1 MRLPGGRGRLAL
13 RSGSPEPPARAPRGE
28 ARRGEAGSA
37 SGGGPC
43 HVWPAA
49 AAGGG
54 ITQVTF
60 TGSHFA
66 ETIER
71 AILEVEEKISLQE
84 ILRLD
89 QRSVA
94 LPSKSSVDTPS

>member
-54 ITQVTF
+54 
-60 TGSHFA
+60 
-66 ETIER
+66 ER
-71 AILEVEEKISLQE
+71 RRRRGQ
-84 ILRLD
+84 RLD
-89 QRSVA
+89 TVTEHLDFGVTCQRVSEP
-94 LPSKSSVDTPS
+94 LPRGSERVD

>member
-1 MRLPGGRGRLAL
+1 MIHACKGIKVVL
-13 RSGSPEPPARAPRGE
+13 RRK
-28 ARRGEAGSA
+28 
-37 SGGGPC
+37 
-43 HVWPAA
+43 
-49 AAGGG
+49 G